1 MYNAAV
7 LGFKMLSVISFNKC
21 MIIMS
26 AGLDA
31 VDY

>member
-7 LGFKMLSVISFNKC
+7 LGFKLLSVISFNKC

>member
-7 LGFKMLSVISFNKC
+7 LGFKMSVISFNKC